1 MHTLAFAN
9 QKGGCGK
16 TTTAVNLAGALAERG
31 DRVLLVDLDPQA
43 HATLALGVSV
53 EREPSM
59 IEVLADEMP
68 IAEVVRAAP
77 GGIALAPSTAR
88 LCEYEEISA
97 RTLRPQE
104 RLSRSLDKVRGDYDW
119 CVLDC
124 PPCTEGILAM
134 SALRAADTAVLVI
147 ETGAFALQGAL
158 KARVLL
164 AECAAHLDR
173 PFALRAVATMFDKRS
188 RIARELLV
196 GVHAQFGELL
206 FDTAIST
213 SVRLREA
220 AALGVPVQAL
230 DARSRAAIDFRALAA
245 EVAEHAAALDGVNPT
260 ARRRRS

>member
-1 MHTLAFAN
+1 M
-9 QKGGCGK
+9 
-16 TTTAVNLAGALAERG
+16 
-31 DRVLLVDLDPQA
+31 
-43 HATLALGVSV
+43 
-53 EREPSM
+53 
-59 IEVLADEMP
+59 
-68 IAEVVRAAP
+68 
-77 GGIALAPSTAR
+77 
-88 LCEYEEISA
+88 
-97 RTLRPQE
+97 
-104 RLSRSLDKVRGDYDW
+104 
-119 CVLDC
+119 
-124 PPCTEGILAM
+124 
-134 SALRAADTAVLVI
+134 
-147 ETGAFALQGAL
+147 
-158 KARVLL
+158 LL

-245 EVAEHAAALDGVNPT
+245 EVVEHAAALDGVNPT